1 MESKCN
7 DNNLFKKLVAQST
20 MDFDYEVNSVQ
31 FVSQDDE
38 RQIFFLDKVRDGKN
52 FGKNNINLGE
62 LDYDAFWDSTLVQ
75 ADDNRGMHI
84 KKKKANFVKRLVSKK
99 KNRFQDENF
108 DLDLA

>member
-1 MESKCN
+1 MEGKCN

-52 FGKNNINLGE
+52 FGK
-62 LDYDAFWDSTLVQ
+62 
-75 ADDNRGMHI
+75 
-84 KKKKANFVKRLVSKK
+84 
-99 KNRFQDENF
+99 
-108 DLDLA
+108 